1 MKLIIKVLLC
11 LLMYST
17 SSYAQGWIGCDYMTS
32 SSLRDEA
39 GGQYGSGDL
48 LIMSGGYNLP
58 FAVKQ
63 TEKGLVRAWS
73 VTLYGKLG
81 VLGNRGEAKNLNPDN
96 LLNTGLNLS
105 HIRPLSGKW
114 SIIASLGAGV
124 YAPLNNIT
132 TRSLLANGGVVFI
145 YNLKKNLDL
154 GFGAGLTNSYGI
166 PMILPML
173 YFSWQQT
180 GKYELKVDMSSG
192 MKVSAAT
199 WLTPKVKIELT
210 AIEMD
215 GMSAVMNI
223 EEKSKIYSMVMLKSY
238 ISPSYYINK
247 RTSIYFGI
255 GGNWVR
261 GISITDRSLKGFIN
275 SFKDNKGDR
284 EFGVSL
290 RFISGIRYGF

>member
-1 MKLIIKVLLC
+1 MRLIIEILLC
-11 LLMYST
+11 LSIYPTCSC
-17 SSYAQGWIGCDYMTS
+17 AQGWVGCDYMPS

-39 GGQYGSGDL
+39 GGKYGSGDL
-48 LIMSGGYNLP
+48 LLLSGGYNLP

-63 TEKGLVRAWS
+63 TEKGQVRAWS
-73 VTLYGKLG
+73 VTLYSKLG
-81 VLGNRGEAKNLNPDN
+81 ILGNRGEARSLNPEN
-96 LLNTGLNLS
+96 VLNAGLNLS

-114 SIIASLGAGV
+114 SIIALLGAGV
-124 YAPLNNIT
+124 YAPLNDIS
-132 TRSLLANGGVVFI
+132 TRSLLANGGIVFI
-145 YNLKKNLDL
+145 YKLKNNLDL

-173 YFSWQQT
+173 YFCWQQT

-192 MKVSAAT
+192 MKVSATT
-199 WLTPKVKIELT
+199 WLTPKIKVELT

-223 EEKSKIYSMVMLKSY
+223 EEKSKIHSMVMLKSY

-247 RTSIYFGI
+247 RTSVYLGI

-261 GISITDRSLKGFIN
+261 GISITDRSLKGFFN
-275 SFKDNKGDR
+275 SFKDNNGDR

-290 RFISGIRYGF
+290 RFMSGIRYGF